1 VPDPSTPSAATAP
14 GAWPDAGDR
23 WVYKIVSPA
32 QWSALQQ
39 QGAWQGAPV
48 DLADGFVHLSA
59 ADQVEGTLARHFAGQ
74 GPLLLLRVAPAH
86 LPSGALVWEPS
97 RGGALFPHLYAPLP
111 RAAVVEVAPLPA
123 TDQGGHRLPPGL
135 PDALGAAAA
144 GPTSTSGAEAVLLV
158 AEGGAELLPD
168 ALDGLAAVGEVIGAA
183 AELGGEL
190 LGVVA
195 EGLSGLSGI
204 DL

>member
-1 VPDPSTPSAATAP
+1 VPDPSTPSAATTP

-32 QWSALQQ
+32 QWSALQH
-39 QGAWQGAPV
+39 QGAWNGAPV
-48 DLADGFVHLSA
+48 DLTDGFVHLSA

-86 LPSGALVWEPS
+86 LPHGALVWEPS

-111 RAAVVEVAPLPA
+111 RAAVVEVTPLPVN
-123 TDQGGHRLPPGL
+123 DHGGHRWTGGL
-135 PDALGAAAA
+135 PDTIGAPGA
-144 GPTSTSGAEAVLLV
+144 GPTHTSGAEAVLLV

-168 ALDGLAAVGEVIGAA
+168 ALDGLAAVGEVIGSV
-183 AELGGEL
+183 AELGGAL
-190 LGVVA
+190 LGAVA
-195 EGLSGLSGI
+195 EGLSGI